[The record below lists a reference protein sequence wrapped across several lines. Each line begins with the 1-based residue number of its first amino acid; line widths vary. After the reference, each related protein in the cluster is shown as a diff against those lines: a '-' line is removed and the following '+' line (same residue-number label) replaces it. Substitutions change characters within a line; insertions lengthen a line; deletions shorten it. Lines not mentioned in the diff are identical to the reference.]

1 MTVQELMNILST
13 YEPTAEVRFADTYE
27 RSEGWGDGCDTA
39 TCGIGEVRWDVAE
52 FAVVLEDIF

>member
-1 MTVQELMNILST
+1 MTVQELMNILS
-13 YEPTAEVRFADTYE
+13 TYE

-39 TCGIGEVRWDVAE
+39 TCDIGEVRWDVTG